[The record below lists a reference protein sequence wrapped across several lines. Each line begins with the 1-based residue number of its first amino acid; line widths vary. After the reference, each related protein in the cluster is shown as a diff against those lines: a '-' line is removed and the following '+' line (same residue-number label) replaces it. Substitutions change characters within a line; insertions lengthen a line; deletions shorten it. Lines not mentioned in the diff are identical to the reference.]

1 MVWPFPVSRYSP
13 APRNGYAHAGPDQF
27 LPNIRGGRDQP
38 RFRPADDRPQR
49 GDRDD
54 RGRREQIKRPEQPSR
69 AILAHTE
76 DLMKTVESQR
86 REFDRWAEEVK
97 LFKTEVDYKWRSVRS
112 LKRHGDY
119 DNAKKILVDMSA
131 RFDKWERRFRK

>member
-1 MVWPFPVSRYSP
+1 
-13 APRNGYAHAGPDQF
+13 
-27 LPNIRGGRDQP
+27 
-38 RFRPADDRPQR
+38 
-49 GDRDD
+49 
-54 RGRREQIKRPEQPSR
+54 
-69 AILAHTE
+69 
-76 DLMKTVESQR
+76 MKTVESQR
-86 REFDRWAEEVK
+86 REFDRWAEEMK